1 MKATIAIPAR
11 TVRYFVFFH
20 PPPLIAS
27 GKISITATQKT
38 APQPSASKLQ
48 TRKPSGNFEMTFKV
62 SKIPTPDQYLSVV
75 QNQAI

>member
-27 GKISITATQKT
+27 GKISITAT
-38 APQPSASKLQ
+38 
-48 TRKPSGNFEMTFKV
+48 
-62 SKIPTPDQYLSVV
+62 
-75 QNQAI
+75 